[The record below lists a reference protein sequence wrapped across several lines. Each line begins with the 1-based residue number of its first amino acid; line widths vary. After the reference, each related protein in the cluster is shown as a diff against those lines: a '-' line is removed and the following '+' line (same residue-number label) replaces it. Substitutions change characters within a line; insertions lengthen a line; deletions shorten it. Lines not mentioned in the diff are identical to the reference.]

1 MNITNLNQ
9 IKRNPELRIR
19 KVQEQYYI
27 FDRHKCYAVN
37 TTGAIVVH
45 ALEKDYPMQEF
56 LDRLSKKFNMCDI
69 NQLQNDV
76 LEFLDFLEREELVSI
91 K

>member
-9 IKRNPELRIR
+9 IERTPELRIR

-27 FDRHKCYAVN
+27 FDRHGCYAVN
-37 TTGAIVVH
+37 MTGAMIVH
-45 ALEKDYPMQEF
+45 ALGKDMPMQAF
-56 LDRLSKKFNMCDI
+56 LEKLANKFNVSNCSE
-69 NQLQNDV
+69 LKKDV
-76 LEFLDFLEREELVSI
+76 SGFIAFLEKEGLVSI

>member
-9 IKRNPELRIR
+9 IERNPELRIR

-27 FDRHKCYAVN
+27 FDRNKCYAVN
-37 TTGAIVVH
+37 TTGAVVVH

-56 LDRLSKKFNMCDI
+56 LVRLSEKFNMCDI
-69 NQLQNDV
+69 NQLKSDV
-76 LEFLDFLEREELVSI
+76 LEFLDFLEREELISL